1 MKIPAY
7 ARAVQRLYSMFPAG
21 IPGVSLLVL
30 RCCIAAALAG
40 TAFPSGWQ
48 HVALL
53 CLLSL
58 LFLGL
63 LTPIVCGVAVLSVL
77 FDLSQV
83 RNMNG
88 IEIGIVLLSTAS
100 YACLGPGAY
109 SIDARLFGRR
119 ILISTDS
126 SELGK

>member
-1 MKIPAY
+1 
-7 ARAVQRLYSMFPAG
+7 MFPAG
-21 IPGVSLLVL
+21 VPGVALLVL

-40 TAFPSGWQ
+40 TAFQSGWQ
-48 HVALL
+48 HVAFL

-58 LFLGL
+58 LFFGL
-63 LTPIVCGVAVLSVL
+63 LTPIVCGVAVLAVL
-77 FDLSQV
+77 FDLAQV
-83 RNMNG
+83 RN

-119 ILISTDS
+119 MLVSTDS
-126 SELGK
+126 SELGKED